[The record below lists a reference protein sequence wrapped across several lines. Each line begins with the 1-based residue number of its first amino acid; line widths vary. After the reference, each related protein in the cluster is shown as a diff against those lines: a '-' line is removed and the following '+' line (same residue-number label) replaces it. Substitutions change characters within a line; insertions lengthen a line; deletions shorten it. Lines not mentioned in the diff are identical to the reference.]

1 MKTEKE
7 LFDALSKRAEYL
19 RMRDELDAIIDA
31 LTDDVKAEMKLRDA
45 EELTAGPF
53 RVTWRPVPRVTLD
66 SKALKASAPDVW
78 KLYARESI
86 TRPFTVRV

>member
-45 EELTAGPF
+45 VELTAGPF
-53 RVTWRPVPRVTLD
+53 RVTWKPVSRVMLD
-66 SKALKASAPDVW
+66 STALKKSAPDVW
-78 KLYARESI
+78 QKYARESI
-86 TRPFTVRV
+86 SRPFNVRV